1 MCTTQRI
8 FTIAKQPSRINF
20 ARYGTLTM
28 VRLVLLISV
37 FSVTFLTASDKKTF
51 TANNHVKVE
60 VQSPDQIPLTKNGML
75 KFFLTP
81 NDGIHINTEPM
92 FELKVDKASKFELAG
107 NPRFSK
113 NEKGYLDI
121 TKPIEYTVKA
131 KNGVQPGKHSF
142 KATLYYFYCSDQEGW
157 CNRFSQPVDLT
168 ITVSR

>member
-1 MCTTQRI
+1 MFTTKKISTLSKR
-8 FTIAKQPSRINF
+8 PSCLDF
-20 ARYGTLTM
+20 ARHGTLTM
-28 VRLVLLISV
+28 VGLVLLISF
-37 FSVTFLTASDKKTF
+37 FSFTSLIASDKKTL

-60 VQSPDQIPLTKNGML
+60 IHSPAHIPLTKNGIL

-92 FELKVDKASKFELAG
+92 FELTLDKSSNFELAG

-113 NEKGYLDI
+113 NEKGYLDF

-131 KNGVQPGKHSF
+131 KNGVQPGKHSL

-168 ITVSR
+168 ITVTR